1 MINNWSKITDQYKRL
16 LLPVCGKIFEKI
28 IFSSLFKYLTIII
41 FCREISQVF
50 RKMILSSLLTIYKSF
65 SRPHIVYGD
74 VTYDQSNISNLSG
87 NIWGI
92 QYNAVVAITGVT
104 REPQKKKKKKI
115 VSEVKAWIFKKLKAV
130 KKNVSFIYRIFSTK
144 LSTYLYEIIPLFQ
157 RSHRYPSCSE
167 TLRCRTKLP

>member
-1 MINNWSKITDQYKRL
+1 
-16 LLPVCGKIFEKI
+16 
-28 IFSSLFKYLTIII
+28 
-41 FCREISQVF
+41 
-50 RKMILSSLLTIYKSF
+50 MILSSLLTIYKSF

-87 NIWGI
+87 NIGGI
-92 QYNAVVAITGVT
+92 QYNAVVAITGVN
-104 REPQKKKKKKI
+104 REPKKKKKI
-115 VSEVKAWIFKKLKAV
+115 VSEVKARIFKKLKAV
-130 KKNVSFIYRIFSTK
+130 KENVSFIYRIFSTK